1 MAVNIELCKFKLALD
16 SAMKI
21 ARNANQYLDNK
32 KPWHT
37 IKSSVAETEKTL
49 WVSLSILNCLK
60 IALHPFLPFTAE
72 KLHLM
77 LGYQDEVTLSG
88 WSWDPD
94 DLVSG
99 SILPKPKPLFKK
111 LDIDSED

>member
-1 MAVNIELCKFKLALD
+1 M
-16 SAMKI
+16 
-21 ARNANQYLDNK
+21 
-32 KPWHT
+32 
-37 IKSSVAETEKTL
+37 VA
-49 WVSLSILNCLK
+49 IDFIDCLVLV
-60 IALHPFLPFTAE
+60 IIFLLHPFLPFTAE

>member
-1 MAVNIELCKFKLALD
+1 
-16 SAMKI
+16 
-21 ARNANQYLDNK
+21 
-32 KPWHT
+32 
-37 IKSSVAETEKTL
+37 
-49 WVSLSILNCLK
+49 
-60 IALHPFLPFTAE
+60 
-72 KLHLM
+72 M